1 MRPIIPVLSRSGVIG
16 ALEDKVTTMAAPRR
30 VNPDRVVDAAL
41 GLAAARPW
49 REVSL
54 SDIAGEAGIKLDQLH
69 ALFRSKAAILDAF
82 VARIDAQVI
91 QGTDEEAAAEPVR
104 DRLFDVLARRF
115 EALQPHR
122 IALASIVREGLT
134 APISGFCR
142 GRRLLRSM
150 TWSLETAGVS
160 GSGPFGAV
168 RARGLAA
175 VFLSSLFVFLRDD
188 SPDLAKTMAHL
199 DRNLGRA
206 DRLMARFNA
215 RRAANPA

>member
-1 MRPIIPVLSRSGVIG
+1 
-16 ALEDKVTTMAAPRR
+16 MAAPRR

-49 REVSL
+49 REISL
-54 SDIAGEAGIKLDQLH
+54 SDIAGEAGIRLDQLH

-82 VARIDAQVI
+82 TARIDAQVI

-122 IALASIVREGLT
+122 FALASIVREGLT

-160 GSGPFGAV
+160 GAGPFGAM

-199 DRNLGRA
+199 DRNLSRA
-206 DRLMARFNA
+206 DRLMARLNA

>member
-1 MRPIIPVLSRSGVIG
+1 
-16 ALEDKVTTMAAPRR
+16 MAAPRR
-30 VNPDRVVDAAL
+30 ANPDRVIDAAM

-49 REVSL
+49 REISL
-54 SDIAGEAGIKLDQLH
+54 SDIAGEAGVRLDQLH
-69 ALFRSKAAILDAF
+69 AQFRSKDAILDAF
-82 VARIDAQVI
+82 TARVDAAVI
-91 QGTDEEAAAEPVR
+91 RGTDAEAAAEPVR

-122 IALASIVREGLT
+122 GALASIVREGLT
-134 APISGFCR
+134 VPVSGFCG

-160 GSGPFGAV
+160 GSGPFGAM

-175 VFLSSLFVFLRDD
+175 VFMSSLFVFLRDD
-188 SPDLAKTMAHL
+188 SPDLARTMAHL
-199 DRNLGRA
+199 DRNLSRA

-215 RRAANPA
+215 RRAKPQPG

>member
-1 MRPIIPVLSRSGVIG
+1 M
-16 ALEDKVTTMAAPRR
+16 
-30 VNPDRVVDAAL
+30 
-41 GLAAARPW
+41 
-49 REVSL
+49 
-54 SDIAGEAGIKLDQLH
+54 
-69 ALFRSKAAILDAF
+69 
-82 VARIDAQVI
+82 I

-122 IALASIVREGLT
+122 FALASIVREGLT

-160 GSGPFGAV
+160 GAGPFGAM

-199 DRNLGRA
+199 DRNLSRA
-206 DRLMARFNA
+206 DRLMARLNA